1 MNEELTPRELANAK
15 MQARAARIRNIRR
28 RVAIAAATLTAVFSG
43 VILART
49 QLDQPADPQG
59 DQIALVNSSSADSE
73 PEKLGTAEMI
83 VTLALGAATALTSD
97 EDDDEEHSD
106 DEYDKGYSSSS
117 SSSSS
122 TSTSTTPLETSQS

>member
-49 QLDQPADPQG
+49 QLEQPADPQG
-59 DQIALVNSSSADSE
+59 DQIALVNSSSADSK

-83 VTLALGAATALTSD
+83 VTLALGAVTALTSD
-97 EDDDEEHSD
+97 EDD
-106 DEYDKGYSSSS
+106 EYNKGYSS

>member
-83 VTLALGAATALTSD
+83 VTLALGAVTALTSD
-97 EDDDEEHSD
+97 EDD
-106 DEYDKGYSSSS
+106 EYNKGYSS